1 MKKIIISSL
10 FALAAMSAFA
20 QAKKFPLV
28 LHFTN
33 TKCPACGSSNP
44 AFYTLLDAFPKD
56 VHHIT
61 VHPSFPYS
69 SCTLYQANTT
79 DNTLLALKYNAQST
93 PSCSIN
99 GTSPT
104 SVSNINNAQLKTL
117 TAEKSP
123 IQVKVTESKGT
134 NRTVKVTVKTVGTV
148 PTANYV
154 LYAAVCERT
163 LNLATTNGEK
173 VHRDVLR
180 KIISAG
186 SGDAFTPAALNQ
198 EKVVNFTF
206 NVDAAWKE
214 SEIYTLV
221 WIQDGNN
228 NILNS
233 GTAVDATSATEE
245 VLTDETVKVFP
256 TPFSHQLNVDLSQ
269 INATPKE
276 IFIQNIEGRVVAQFA
291 AKKELN
297 VLTISNLAAGEYLIK
312 VSTDKGIL
320 VYKSIKL

>member
-33 TKCPACGSSNP
+33 TKCSVCGSNNP

-56 VHHIT
+56 VHHIA

-69 SCTLYQANTT
+69 SCALYQANTT
-79 DNTLLALKYNAQST
+79 DNTLLALKYGAGST
-93 PSCSIN
+93 PTYSVN
-99 GTSPT
+99 GATPT
-104 SVSNINNAQLKTL
+104 SVSNLNNTQLKTL
-117 TAEKSP
+117 TSDKSP
-123 IQVKVTESKGT
+123 IQVKVSENKGT
-134 NRTVKVTVKTVGTV
+134 ARTIKVTVKTVGTV
-148 PTANYV
+148 PAANYIM
-154 LYAAVCERT
+154 YAAVCEKS
-163 LNLATTNGEK
+163 LNLATSNGEK

-186 SGDAFTPAALNQ
+186 SGDAFAPAALNQ
-198 EKVVNFTF
+198 ERVANFTF
-206 NVDAAWKE
+206 NVDPAWKE

-228 NILNS
+228 NVLNS
-233 GTAVDATSATEE
+233 GTAADVTSATEDLL
-245 VLTDETVKVFP
+245 VDETVKVFP
-256 TPFSHQLNVDLSQ
+256 TPFNQQLNVDLSQ
-269 INATPKE
+269 LNATPKE
-276 IFIQNIEGRVVAQFA
+276 IFIQNMEGKVVARFE

-297 VLTISNLAAGEYLIK
+297 VLTINNLSAGEYVVK
-312 VSTDKGIL
+312 VSTDKGVL
-320 VYKSIKL
+320 AYKSIKL